1 VGIEAIEKKSV
12 LNLNHPIEHGVV
24 KNWENMEK
32 IWHHVFY
39 NELRVVP
46 EDHACLLSE
55 GFKLICNLFNIYLK
69 NLIKIICILI
79 SQQINNIYYS
89 VFV

>member
-1 VGIEAIEKKSV
+1 MGIEAIEKKSV

-39 NELRVVP
+39 NELRVNP
-46 EDHACLLSE
+46 EDYSCIISE
-55 GFKLICNLFNIYLK
+55 G
-69 NLIKIICILI
+69 KI
-79 SQQINNIYYS
+79 S
-89 VFV
+89 

>member
-1 VGIEAIEKKSV
+1 MGIEAIEKKSV

-46 EDHACLLSE
+46 ELPLT
-55 GFKLICNLFNIYLK
+55 FKVNAL
-69 NLIKIICILI
+69 
-79 SQQINNIYYS
+79 
-89 VFV
+89 VEPVV